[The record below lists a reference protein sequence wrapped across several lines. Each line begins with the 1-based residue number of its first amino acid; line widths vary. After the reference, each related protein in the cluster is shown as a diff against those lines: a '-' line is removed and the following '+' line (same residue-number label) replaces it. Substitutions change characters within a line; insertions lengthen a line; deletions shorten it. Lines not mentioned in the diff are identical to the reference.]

1 MPFPALYRPGVAPGT
16 RRRDQRGI
24 GQQAGGRLRQ
34 ARQQKILICRDFSGS
49 DGTRTRDLRRD
60 RPSRGHRPLAT
71 NGVERRYLQVLFTAR
86 LPRLRMVEPI
96 LESTFGPRVGHG
108 LLSRTTTV

>member
-1 MPFPALYRPGVAPGT
+1 
-16 RRRDQRGI
+16 
-24 GQQAGGRLRQ
+24 
-34 ARQQKILICRDFSGS
+34 
-49 DGTRTRDLRRD
+49 
-60 RPSRGHRPLAT
+60 
-71 NGVERRYLQVLFTAR
+71 VERRYLQVLFTAR